1 MQQLQGCMDPRM
13 MQQLG
18 GAENLMT
25 MMKEMGKMDLVSRK
39 TPRAC
44 CPPLC
49 PLRPRRCE
57 EDGGKMG
64 PRESGGVSGRS
75 LGPCA
80 LTPPPPPPQNGLG
93 L

>member
-44 CPPLC
+44 CPPC
-49 PLRPRRCE
+49 A
-57 EDGGKMG
+57 
-64 PRESGGVSGRS
+64 
-75 LGPCA
+75 PCA
-80 LTPPPPPPQNGLG
+80 PAAARRTGARWALASPAVSVGAPWAPAP
-93 L
+93 